1 MARKDV
7 DLVIRAKDE
16 AAGVVD
22 TITKALNEFVDA
34 QASLDTRA
42 KRTESSLGQLGAALG
57 TLDKALKGIDV
68 GKKLTADLDG
78 AAAALGRLDA
88 EVQQTRGEVSLLSK
102 EFTQAES
109 STTRFTTKL
118 AGATAAMERQKTAIA
133 KAKVEQ
139 RELTAAY
146 DQSVAAQEKI
156 AKRQNELPALIEKQ
170 AAALAKTKARY
181 SELSDE
187 IISTEKPSATLVKN
201 LESSTRA
208 MTGQESKLAALRAEY
223 AATDG
228 KLRAASA
235 AVTIFAA
242 QSASAAASLA
252 KQERAL
258 QKITQN
264 YNELGVKTKAAATNQ
279 KALDD
284 SLDKITGKLN
294 RQSQALSKAED
305 DYVGLALAAGQADA
319 ALENLSRQSI
329 GNLQGQLDAQR
340 RAMLEAKRE
349 YVGLTDASSKLAAE
363 IGRAGVPTR
372 EMAEAFARTKAQAA
386 SAKAEYQSQRE
397 TLLRMGQAF
406 RQAGTDI
413 ESIRGVQA
421 AFAASLA
428 TQGAATDA
436 NRAKVKAQVA
446 EIKALHAET
455 TRAASSTTNL
465 GNATRRAAAD
475 AERNAKATSSLAQ
488 AYRQLYGDTRQSLSL
503 TQRLRGEVL
512 SLIAAYGG
520 LYGVIN
526 LLGQVITAYQTLEA
540 AQARLNVV
548 NDGDFAATANDL
560 DFLRRNADRLGVDLG
575 TLAQEYS
582 KFSIATKGTNLE
594 GEKTR
599 KIFISVAEAARVNR
613 TSNEE
618 LSGVFVALTQ
628 IVSKGAVQMEE
639 LRQQLGD
646 RLPGALQI
654 MADGLGVTTAELIK
668 MLEAGEVTSDALVP
682 FAEEL
687 DRRFGPGLGEAL
699 AGTTTA
705 LGRLKNAAFQALV
718 QFGNGGFIESFT
730 RLAND
735 LTELLQSADFETFV
749 NNASAA
755 FATLI
760 DALAF
765 LVRNFDLVVAAG
777 SALIGLKLAPVLV
790 ALASSIRGIAS
801 GAGLAA
807 TGLATIRGAVTGA
820 GVAAGT
826 AAGSVGL
833 LAGAMRLLLSSTG
846 IGLIISAVAAGIG
859 LWSTN
864 ADLATEAMN
873 NHLKIMDD
881 VKNAYDLVGGSVDD
895 WREKVE
901 ELTVTDAKRNL
912 EQLVDALE
920 GAKSELDKVQS
931 GSGYVVF
938 GGPDREYRREIEA
951 LIQTYED
958 GQISAS
964 ELLAEVDKVNQK
976 FAEGSRANEVY
987 GRKLVDAIK
996 PMIELETSVGE
1007 AEQVVIALTGT
1018 TEEAADALENLG
1030 GAAESTADDFESK
1043 ANAAIQNFTTSMEAL
1058 KELLPTANS
1067 ELGKLGQTVG
1077 EIDVAF
1083 QNALK
1088 NARAMPDAIMRIA
1101 AEQQA
1106 LATANAALMGAFQTS
1121 VDGEF
1126 GNFSTGIEAASAVIR
1141 EFEGFRATPY
1151 WDVNALR
1158 AGFGSDTITLADGS
1172 VQAVVEG
1179 ISVSVADAN
1188 RDLARRIAEE
1198 FMPAARDAVGAAR
1211 FDVMTPQQQAA
1222 LTSLAYNYG
1231 AGAFQSGEALAPIA
1245 AAIREGNDELAAALI
1260 AALPDNPTRR
1270 GQEAALYRSTAGVD
1284 DQVAEQERLDTEA
1297 ARLAAREAE
1306 LRAEEDAATQER
1318 LANGQFEIEQQEK
1331 INAGKER
1338 QAAIDAAIRAAK
1350 AEDPNI
1356 TQAELDAISE
1366 QTGKLFDLEQQQ
1378 KNVTTAKEKAA
1389 EADAL
1394 VNQLLQQRQALEDQL
1409 EIARTDGDVE
1419 KQEEL
1424 RAKIAEINEQ
1434 YIAAIENAK
1443 AMWAA
1448 VGGQESV
1455 TAIEQLNTATLTAQR
1470 LNESAKQNYLD
1481 WSRVGDM
1488 FVTGLAGAFNT
1499 FARAVAEGQSVG
1511 EAARDAFLQFAADFL
1526 IQIAQMIIQQ
1536 AIFNALQGAFGGTK
1550 FGALIG
1556 VGHTGGVVGSKRVG
1570 SGNST
1575 RRVSPA
1581 MFAGAPRYHEGGIVG
1596 LRPGEVPIIAK
1607 EGEAMLTEDDPYH
1620 PKNRARFGTG
1630 GGVTEVKNRI
1640 INAIDGSSF
1649 LDAALSAPEGERV
1662 MLNWMRA
1669 NADAIKSS
1677 GG

>member
-16 AAGVVD
+16 AAKVVD
-22 TITKALNEFVDA
+22 TITNALNEFVAA
-34 QASLDTRA
+34 QATLDNRA
-42 KRTESSLGQLGAALG
+42 KKTESSLGQLGAALG
-57 TLDKALKGIDV
+57 TLDKTLKGIDV
-68 GKKLTADLDG
+68 GKKLTADLNG
-78 AAAALGRLDA
+78 AAAALARLDA
-88 EVQQTRGEVSLLSK
+88 EIGQTRGEVALLAK
-102 EFTQAES
+102 QFDQAEA
-109 STTRFTTKL
+109 STARFASKL
-118 AGATAAMERQKTAIA
+118 AGATAAMERQKVAIA
-133 KAKVEQ
+133 KAKTEQ

-146 DQSVAAQEKI
+146 EQSVAAQEKI
-156 AKRQNELPALIEKQ
+156 AKRQNELPALIDKQ
-170 AAALAKTKARY
+170 SAALAKTKARY
-181 SELSDE
+181 SELADE

-201 LESSTRA
+201 LESSSRA
-208 MTGQESKLAALRAEY
+208 MSAQEQKLAALRQEY

-235 AVTIFAA
+235 AVTIFAG

-264 YNELGVKTKAAATNQ
+264 YSELGVKTKAAATNQ

-284 SLDKITGKLN
+284 ALDKITGKLN
-294 RQSQALSKAED
+294 RQAEALLKAED
-305 DYVGLALAAGQADA
+305 DYVGLAVAAGQADA
-319 ALENLSRQSI
+319 ALEKLSKQSI
-329 GNLQGQLDAQR
+329 GNLQGQLDSQR

-349 YVGLTDASSKLAAE
+349 YLGLTEASSKLAAE
-363 IGRAGVPTR
+363 IGKAGVPTR
-372 EMAEAFARTKAQAA
+372 EMAESFARTKVEAA
-386 SAKAEYQSQRE
+386 SAKLEYQSQRE

-413 ESIRGVQA
+413 ESIRGAQA
-421 AFAASLA
+421 AFVASLGK
-428 TQGAATDA
+428 QGAATEA
-436 NRAKVKAQVA
+436 NRAKVKGQVA
-446 EIKALHAET
+446 EIKALYAET
-455 TRAASSTTNL
+455 TRATTATTNL
-465 GNATRRAAAD
+465 GNATRKAAGD
-475 AERNAKATSSLAQ
+475 AERNAKATNSLAQ

-512 SLIAAYGG
+512 SLVAAYGG

-526 LLGQVITAYQTLEA
+526 LLGQVVSAYQTLEA

-548 NDGDFAATANDL
+548 NEGDFAATAEDL

-594 GEKTR
+594 GAKTR

-735 LTELLQSADFETFV
+735 LTELLQSADFEVFV

-760 DALAF
+760 DAAAF
-765 LVRNFDLVVAAG
+765 LVRNFELVVAAG
-777 SALIGLKLAPVLV
+777 AALVGLKLSPVLITLAASIQRV
-790 ALASSIRGIAS
+790 ATGAATA
-801 GAGLAA
+801 GAGL
-807 TGLATIRGAVTGA
+807 GIIRGAVA
-820 GVAAGT
+820 GVGT
-826 AAGSVGL
+826 AAGGAAGGVGL

-846 IGLIISAVAAGIG
+846 IGLVISAVAAGIA
-859 LWSTN
+859 LWGTN

-881 VKNAYDLVGGSVDD
+881 VKNAYDLVGGSVED

-912 EQLVDALE
+912 EQLTDALE
-920 GAKSELDKVQS
+920 GAKNELDKVVS
-931 GSGYVVF
+931 RSSAAAF
-938 GGPDREYRREIEA
+938 GGPDREYRQEIDA
-951 LIQTYED
+951 LIQKYEE
-958 GQISAS
+958 GKLSAA
-964 ELLAEVDKVNQK
+964 ELLDEVDKVNQK
-976 FAEGSRANEVY
+976 FDDGSAANERY
-987 GRKLVDAIK
+987 GRKLVDAIR
-996 PMIELETSVGE
+996 PMIELEKAGAE
-1007 AEQVVIALTGT
+1007 AEQVIVALTGS
-1018 TEEAADALENLG
+1018 TEDAATALETLG
-1030 GAAESTADDFESK
+1030 GAAVETGDDFDK
-1043 ANAAIQNFTTSMEAL
+1043 RANTAIQSFTTSMEAL
-1058 KELLPTANS
+1058 KELLPAANS
-1067 ELGKLGQTVG
+1067 ELGKLGQTVA

-1083 QNALK
+1083 QAALA
-1088 NARAMPDAIMRIA
+1088 NARAMPEAIMRIA

-1106 LATANAALMGAFQTS
+1106 LATANAALMGAFQTGIDS
-1121 VDGEF
+1121 QF
-1126 GNFSTGIEAASAVIR
+1126 GGSTDAVGITAELLR
-1141 EFEGFRATPY
+1141 GFEGFRATPY
-1151 WDVNALR
+1151 FDVNALR
-1158 AGFGSDTITLADGS
+1158 AGFGSDTVTLADGS
-1172 VQAVVEG
+1172 IQRVTEG

-1188 RDLARRIAEE
+1188 RDLIRRITDE
-1198 FMPAARDAVGAAR
+1198 FMPIAAGAAGEAR
-1211 FDVMTPQQQAA
+1211 FATFTPQQQAA
-1222 LTSLAYNYG
+1222 LTSIAYNYG
-1231 AGAFQSGEALAPIA
+1231 EIPGRIIEAVRTGTTAEIS
-1245 AAIREGNDELAAALI
+1245 AAIAGLAG
-1260 AALPDNPTRR
+1260 DNGGINRNRR
-1270 GQEAALYRSTAGVD
+1270 LSEAALFGSQPAVETAA
-1284 DQVAEQERLDTEA
+1284 AEQVRQDEERA
-1297 ARLAAREAE
+1297 AAAEREAE
-1306 LRAEEDAATQER
+1306 LIADQQEATKER
-1318 LANGQFEIEQQEK
+1318 LADGQFEIDQQNL
-1331 INAGKER
+1331 IIQGKER
-1338 QAAIDAAIRAAK
+1338 QAAIEAAVRAAR
-1350 AEDPNI
+1350 ADNPNI
-1356 TQAELDAISE
+1356 TAAEIAAIE
-1366 QTGKLFDLEQQQ
+1366 AQTGKLFDLEQQQ
-1378 KNVTTAKEKAA
+1378 KNVTTEKEKAA

-1409 EIARTDGDVE
+1409 EIATSDGDTE

-1424 RAKIAEINEQ
+1424 RTKIEEVNTELQ
-1434 YIAAIENAK
+1434 AAIENAK

-1448 VGGQESV
+1448 VGGQESA
-1455 TAIEQLNTATLTAQR
+1455 TAIEQLNTAALTADR
-1470 LNESAKQNYLD
+1470 FSTSAKQNYLD
-1481 WSRVGDM
+1481 WSRVGDL
-1488 FVTGLAGAFNT
+1488 FVSGLASAFNS
-1499 FARAVAEGQSVG
+1499 FSKAVAEGQSVG

-1536 AIFNALQGAFGGTK
+1536 AIFNALQGAFGGTRL
-1550 FGALIG
+1550 GGLIG
-1556 VGHTGGVVGSKRVG
+1556 LGHTGGIVGSKRVG
-1570 SGNST
+1570 SGNAS
-1575 RRVSPA
+1575 RRVNPG

-1596 LRPGEVPIIAK
+1596 LRPGEVPIIAQQ
-1607 EGEAMLTEDDPYH
+1607 GEAMLTEDDPFH
-1620 PKNRARFGTG
+1620 PKNRAKNGMGG

-1640 INAIDGSSF
+1640 INAIDAPSF
-1649 LDAALSAPEGERV
+1649 LEAALSSPVGERIL
-1662 MLNWMRA
+1662 LNFMKA
-1669 NADAIKSS
+1669 NQSAMS

>member
-16 AAGVVD
+16 AASVVD

-34 QASLDTRA
+34 QSALDTRA

-208 MTGQESKLAALRAEY
+208 MTAQESKLAALRAEY

-258 QKITQN
+258 QKIAQN

-284 SLDKITGKLN
+284 SLDKITGRLN

-349 YVGLTDASSKLAAE
+349 YVGLTEASSKLAAE
-363 IGRAGVPTR
+363 IGKAGVPTR

-386 SAKAEYQSQRE
+386 SAKVEYQSQRE

-413 ESIRGVQA
+413 ESIRGAQA
-421 AFAASLA
+421 AFSASLA
-428 TQGAATDA
+428 SQGAATDA

-455 TRAASSTTNL
+455 TRATSSTTSL

-548 NDGDFAATANDL
+548 NDGDFAATADDL

-755 FATLI
+755 FAVLI

-846 IGLIISAVAAGIG
+846 IGLVISAVAAGIG

-912 EQLVDALE
+912 DQLVDALE
-920 GAKSELDKVQS
+920 GAKSELDKVQTRS
-931 GSGYVVF
+931 GNAAF

-951 LIQTYED
+951 LIKTYED
-958 GQISAS
+958 GQISAA
-964 ELLAEVDKVNQK
+964 ELLTEVDKVNQK

-1007 AEQVVIALTGT
+1007 AEQVIIALTGT

-1030 GAAESTADDFESK
+1030 GAAEGTADDFESK

-1058 KELLPTANS
+1058 KELLPAANS
-1067 ELGKLGQTVG
+1067 ELGKLGQTVA

-1106 LATANAALMGAFQTS
+1106 MAAANAALMGAFQTS
-1121 VDGEF
+1121 VDGQF
-1126 GNFSTGIEAASAVIR
+1126 GSFTNGADAAAALIR
-1141 EFEGFRATPY
+1141 EREGFRATPY
-1151 WDVNALR
+1151 WDVNAFR
-1158 AGFGSDTITLADGS
+1158 VGFGSDTITLADGS
-1172 VQAVVEG
+1172 IQKVVEG
-1179 ISVSVADAN
+1179 ITVSVADAN
-1188 RDLARRIAEE
+1188 RDLLRRISEE
-1198 FMPAARDAVGAAR
+1198 FMPIAEAASGGR
-1211 FDVMTPQQQAA
+1211 FGSFTAQQQAA
-1222 LTSLAYNYG
+1222 LTSIAYNYG
-1231 AGAFQSGEALAPIA
+1231 EIPDRVASVIQSGGTISDIA
-1245 AAIREGNDELAAALI
+1245 AAIRGLAD
-1260 AALPDNPTRR
+1260 DNGGVNRNRR
-1270 GQEAALYRSTAGVD
+1270 FEEAALFESSAGVEAAA
-1284 DQVAEQERLDTEA
+1284 AEQVSLDEA
-1297 ARLAAREAE
+1297 RRREAE
-1306 LRAEEDAATQER
+1306 RQAELAEEQRAATQER
-1318 LANGQFEIEQQEK
+1318 LADGQFEIEQQEK

-1356 TQAELDAISE
+1356 TQAELDAIAE

-1434 YIAAIENAK
+1434 YIAAFENAK

-1448 VGGQESV
+1448 VGGQESA

-1536 AIFNALQGAFGGTK
+1536 AIFNALSGAFGGTK

-1570 SGNST
+1570 SGNSS
-1575 RRVSPA
+1575 RRVSPG

-1620 PKNRARFGTG
+1620 PKNRSRFGGG

-1640 INAIDGSSF
+1640 INAIDAPSF
-1649 LDAALSAPEGERV
+1649 LEAALSSPAGERIL
-1662 MLNWMRA
+1662 LNFMKA
-1669 NADAIKSS
+1669 NQSAKS

>member
-16 AAGVVD
+16 AASVVD

-34 QASLDTRA
+34 QAALDTRA

-68 GKKLTADLDG
+68 GKKLTADLDS

-208 MTGQESKLAALRAEY
+208 MAGQESKLAALRAEY

-264 YNELGVKTKAAATNQ
+264 YNELGIKTKAAASNQ

-294 RQSQALSKAED
+294 RQAQALSKAED

-455 TRAASSTTNL
+455 TRAMSSTTNL

-912 EQLVDALE
+912 DQLVDALE

-931 GSGYVVF
+931 RSGNAAF

-976 FAEGSRANEVY
+976 FAQGSRANEVY

-996 PMIELETSVGE
+996 PMIELETSVSE
-1007 AEQVVIALTGT
+1007 AEQVIVALTGT
-1018 TEEAADALENLG
+1018 TEEAADALDKLG
-1030 GAAESTADDFESK
+1030 GAAGDTAEDFETK
-1043 ANAAIQNFTTSMEAL
+1043 ANAAVQSFTTSMEAL
-1058 KELLPTANS
+1058 KELLPAANS
-1067 ELGKLGQTVG
+1067 ELGKLGQTVA

-1106 LATANAALMGAFQTS
+1106 MAAANAALMGAFQMS
-1121 VDGEF
+1121 VDGQF
-1126 GNFSTGIEAASAVIR
+1126 GNFTNGAEAAAALIR
-1141 EFEGFRATPY
+1141 DREGFRSTPY
-1151 WDVNALR
+1151 WDVNAFR
-1158 AGFGSDTITLADGS
+1158 VGFGSDTITLADGTI
-1172 VQAVVEG
+1172 QKVVEG
-1179 ISVSVADAN
+1179 ISVSVEDAN
-1188 RDLARRIAEE
+1188 RDLLRRISEE
-1198 FMPAARDAVGAAR
+1198 FMPIAEAASGGR
-1211 FDVMTPQQQAA
+1211 FASFSAQQQAA
-1222 LTSLAYNYG
+1222 LTSIAYNYG
-1231 AGAFQSGEALAPIA
+1231 EIPDRVASVIQSGGTISDIA
-1245 AAIREGNDELAAALI
+1245 EAIRGLAD
-1260 AALPDNPTRR
+1260 DNGGINRNRR
-1270 GQEAALYRSTAGVD
+1270 FEEAALFESTAGVEAAA
-1284 DQVAEQERLDTEA
+1284 AEQVRADEERAKQRE
-1297 ARLAAREAE
+1297 REAE
-1306 LRAEEDAATQER
+1306 LAAEQKAATQER
-1318 LANGQFEIEQQEK
+1318 LADGQFEIDQQNL
-1331 INAGKER
+1331 ILQGKER

-1356 TQAELDAISE
+1356 TQAEIDKIAE

-1409 EIARTDGDVE
+1409 EIAKTDGDVE

-1434 YIAAIENAK
+1434 YLAAIENAK

-1448 VGGQESV
+1448 VGGQESA
-1455 TAIEQLNTATLTAQR
+1455 TAIEQLNTATLSAQR

-1536 AIFNALQGAFGGTK
+1536 AIFNALQGAFGGTRL
-1550 FGALIG
+1550 GGLIG
-1556 VGHTGGVVGSKRVG
+1556 LGHTGGIVGSKRVG